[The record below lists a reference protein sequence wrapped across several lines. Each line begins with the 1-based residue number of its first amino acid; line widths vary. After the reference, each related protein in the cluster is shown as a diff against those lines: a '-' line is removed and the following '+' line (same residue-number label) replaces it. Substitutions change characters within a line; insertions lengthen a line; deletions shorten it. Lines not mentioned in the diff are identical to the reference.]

1 MPSPFFPLRKKT
13 AIALVTLLI
22 VLVIIGYTYS
32 PSAADPEVKNI
43 KESRVLSMA
52 LKGAKC
58 DDGLPDAVTKVTT
71 KTGNVTTTS
80 YKYRWVMTPTTCW
93 RVGVWASS

>member
-1 MPSPFFPLRKKT
+1 MRCVYPNRKKT

-32 PSAADPEVKNI
+32 PSGADPVVKSI
-43 KESRVLSMA
+43 KESKVLSMA

-71 KTGNVTTTS
+71 TVGNTTTTS
-80 YKYRWVMTPTTCW
+80 YKYRYL
-93 RVGVWASS
+93 GLA

>member
-1 MPSPFFPLRKKT
+1 MPSPFFPDRKKT

-22 VLVIIGYTYS
+22 VLVIIGYTYT
-32 PSAADPEVKNI
+32 PSAADPVVKSI
-43 KESRVLSMA
+43 KESKVLSMA

-80 YKYRWVMTPTTCW
+80 YKYRWVMTPSTCW